1 MREIERGDVSIPPEK
16 ETLNNPNVIDGRR
29 EFTDK
34 ISKRAT
40 RKLYSSVIVREL
52 QAYNPFSPL
61 MKAYK
66 NTESCAS
73 VLLRDENGKFTSK
86 YCKNRFCLTCASIMS
101 AKLMN
106 TYSEEID
113 QFEEC
118 VLLTLTMQT
127 VDARGLSERIDLMN
141 SIWRKITK
149 RREIA
154 RMLKGGL
161 KGIIKL
167 ECTYRPDNK
176 RHPHFHLIL
185 NSVEAAK
192 KISNLWKEY
201 VQELGFWGGKRNL
214 VLGED
219 LIILDPEAENR
230 DKRKLEIF
238 KYVTKLISVGRQ
250 KDGAKIDYK
259 ALDQIYQALSGR
271 QLYRAFGKWNK
282 TCKEEFEDNDLEAT
296 LEDSELIEKCY
307 LYHKGA
313 YEGVVTQER
322 IDSIPN
328 KKLDRVLNPKTI
340 AFVRKASAKD
350 YSRYKQE
357 EIIQESQEVED
368 KIVLPLEM
376 QEIKPNYGFLSE
388 SLEKPPLPSACR
400 IVVVQ
405 GELFID
411 SEDSGGF
418 LSDKIGDIPRN
429 FEYTKSQ
436 SYGKE
441 HI

>member
-1 MREIERGDVSIPPEK
+1 MGKNERGDVSIPPEK
-16 ETLNNPNVIDGRR
+16 ETQNNPNVLDDRQ
-29 EFTDK
+29 EFIK
-34 ISKRAT
+34 LLSKRAT

-52 QAYNPFSPL
+52 QAHNPFSPL
-61 MKAYK
+61 SKAYK
-66 NTESCAS
+66 NTENCAS
-73 VLLRDENGKFTSK
+73 VLLRDEEGKFTSK

-106 TYSEEID
+106 TYSDEID

-161 KGIIKL
+161 KGLIKL

-185 NSVEAAK
+185 NSVEAAR

-201 VQELGFWGGKRNL
+201 VQDLGFWGGKRNL

-238 KYVTKLISVGRQ
+238 KYVTKLISVGGQ
-250 KDGAKIDYK
+250 KNGERVNYK
-259 ALDQIYQALSGR
+259 ALDQIYQALAGR
-271 QLYRAFGKWNK
+271 QLYRTFGKWNK
-282 TCKEEFEDNDLEAT
+282 TCKEEFEENELEAT
-296 LEDSELIEKCY
+296 LKDSELIEKCY

-328 KKLDRVLNPKTI
+328 KKLDKVLNPKTI
-340 AFVRKASAKD
+340 EFVRSVSAKD
-350 YSRYKQE
+350 YHLHRQKEVVQE
-357 EIIQESQEVED
+357 IESES
-368 KIVLPLEM
+368 VLPLEM

-405 GELFID
+405 GELFLE
-411 SEDSGGF
+411 SENSDGF
-418 LSDKIGDIPRN
+418 LSDVIEDIPRN
-429 FEYTKSQ
+429 FENLKIQ